1 MRFST
6 LILAIPAVLV
16 AATPAAE
23 IKEPR
28 AGSGCYAFEDPDCGI
43 DYTVCSCANGWFYKY
58 REHAKKGKQCDPP
71 GAILAKKESGL
82 HGYSC

>member
-28 AGSGCYAFEDPDCGI
+28 AGSGCYVLLV
-43 DYTVCSCANGWFYKY
+43 TYKY
-58 REHAKKGKQCDPP
+58 LSY
-71 GAILAKKESGL
+71 ITINTN
-82 HGYSC
+82 